1 MAETDPNVNES
12 SQQNQKPVGFT
23 KSKKIGFFKIKSKPI
38 YDNKKAPDTPN
49 NNNVQNNVTQTTNT
63 QNTTQANQNTTQN
76 TKQNDATKDEN
87 NKTNKSNKSRSRYI
101 TRILIN
107 KKGLEASLR
116 DINFKGTPYDFIKRM
131 VFFSIIISIV
141 VAVLIL
147 AIMLKLHVSPI
158 GSVIIAGV
166 SLIAMYNVFFNN
178 FINYPLARGKKI
190 GKEIDKD
197 ILFATRDMVISM
209 RSGMPLFNAMTSIS
223 TGYGWASHEFSK
235 IVSLAQLG
243 MPVEQAIEDVSSKS
257 YSKTFK
263 RIMLQASISIRVGA
277 DITTSLQGVIDDIMQ
292 ERVIELRRYGQR
304 LNALAMFY
312 MIFGVI
318 FPSMGIAVAAIMT
331 TFISLITIDTTTLI
345 ITLVFIVGIQLI
357 FLNLIKS
364 SRPSFSM

>member
-1 MAETDPNVNES
+1 MAETTTSIDGNA
-12 SQQNQKPVGFT
+12 QQDQNKPIGFT
-23 KSKKIGFFKIKSKPI
+23 KSKKLGFFKIKSKPI
-38 YDNKKAPDTPN
+38 YDNKKNQKPLDNEKTVSN
-49 NNNVQNNVTQTTNT
+49 NNSTTNT
-63 QNTTQANQNTTQN
+63 NQNSNVTKQNEEEKDKNNNQNTKNQN
-76 TKQNDATKDEN
+76 KKQ
-87 NKTNKSNKSRSRYI
+87 SMYI

-107 KKGLEASLR
+107 KKGLDSSLT

-131 VFFSIIISIV
+131 ILFSIIISVV
-141 VAVLIL
+141 VAILIF
-147 AIMLKLHVSPI
+147 AIMIKLNVSPI
-158 GSVIIAGV
+158 GSVIISLV

-197 ILFATRDMVISM
+197 ILFATRDIVISM
-209 RSGMPLFNAMTSIS
+209 RSGMPLFNAMTSVS
-223 TGYGWASHEFSK
+223 TGYGWASHEFGK

-243 MPVEQAIEDVSSKS
+243 MPVEQAIEEVSEKS

-263 RIMLQASISIRVGA
+263 RVMLQAGISIRVGA

-345 ITLVFIVGIQLI
+345 LTLVFIVGIQLI

>member
-1 MAETDPNVNES
+1 MPDENNINAVGQELDATKTG
-12 SQQNQKPVGFT
+12 QPVGFT
-23 KSKKIGFFKIKSKPI
+23 KSKKFLFIKIKSKPI
-38 YDNKKAPDTPN
+38 YQNQKPVKN
-49 NNNVQNNVTQTTNT
+49 NEVPKEQKPKNNEP
-63 QNTTQANQNTTQN
+63 TTQQ
-76 TKQNDATKDEN
+76 K
-87 NKTNKSNKSRSRYI
+87 KTNRTTDNDHKSKYI
-101 TRILIN
+101 TRIMIS
-107 KKGLEASLR
+107 KKGLESALR
-116 DINFKGTPYDFIKRM
+116 DSGVKSNTYDFIKRM
-131 VFFSIIISIV
+131 IMFSIIISV
-141 VAVLIL
+141 VVSILVGAILYKLNLSIL
-147 AIMLKLHVSPI
+147 A
-158 GSVIIAGV
+158 VIVISLV
-166 SLIAMYNVFFNN
+166 SLIAVYNMLFNN
-178 FINYPLARGKKI
+178 FINYPITRGRKL

-223 TGYGWASHEFSK
+223 TGYGWASNEFSK
-235 IVSLAQLG
+235 IVSLVQLG
-243 MPVEQAIEDVSSKS
+243 MPVEQAIDEVSEKS

-263 RIMLQASISIRVGA
+263 RIMLQASISIKVGA

-331 TFISLITIDTTTLI
+331 TFISLVTIDTTTLI
-345 ITLVFIVGIQLI
+345 LVLVFIVGIQVV